1 MTTVIRY
8 YFLRLELESFS
19 HVEEV
24 MKMYSTSGSWPDVKL
39 YIIVYLIKVNYKL
52 KKKKSVFILID
63 YMI

>member
-19 HVEEV
+19 HIEEV

-39 YIIVYLIKVNYKL
+39 YTIVYLIKVNYKL
-52 KKKKSVFILID
+52 KKKKTISIYLN
-63 YMI
+63 